1 LRGRGAHGYV
11 ERWLVN
17 PGLLGLS
24 LVPPAPLVGVGVGV
38 RGPGGGGLGTLLGPE
53 ETNPWVGFLGPA
65 GRGALCVF
73 CARGGLFFENCIVD
87 ASIFFA
93 LVFLSFSACFVCV
106 VEVVEGAW
114 WMPWH
119 RDPMK
124 DVGVCDIPR
133 GVGNQAVIR
142 GFPNGV
148 TWHLLWGVAAG

>member
-1 LRGRGAHGYV
+1 
-11 ERWLVN
+11 
-17 PGLLGLS
+17 
-24 LVPPAPLVGVGVGV
+24 V
-38 RGPGGGGLGTLLGPE
+38 RELAGTLLGPE
-53 ETNPWVGFLGPA
+53 ETGPLVSPFGCCAPFCGGGVGFLGPA
-65 GRGALCVF
+65 GCGALCVF